1 MTITIR
7 QKALANDN
15 ISLYLDIYDGGKRK
29 FEFLSL
35 YLLPEVDAETK
46 ARNEETLQRAHQIRA
61 ERILHP
67 ETIPEVGHL
76 MIVKEIPNDESPEV
90 LDWIQ
95 TYIDWMSDNTDYSK
109 AIVDQSKYLKYLMSE
124 FLANKRRPHIT
135 LRKFDKEWFK
145 AFFLWLKNDY
155 VPQKYVRVEAK
166 PLCEGSLHNVQQR
179 IVAVFNKAV
188 KFGKLKANPFYQLEK
203 SDIFPKPKASHKQYL
218 TPDELK
224 RFMASDERS
233 PGVAE
238 TQRAFGFACLTG
250 LRISDIKALRWS
262 DIKRNEETNTLV
274 IVQKKTKALNAVPIG
289 NTALSWMPP
298 KGDDDFVFHLPAK
311 ANVDAALKRI
321 AKKVGIEKNISFHCS
336 RHTFGILV
344 QAVTGNI
351 ETTKKLMGHKSL
363 KSTSIYADVL
373 THEKVKAVDNMKKAF
388 RGRKQRE
395 ENKQASSEE
404 KTDIRE
410 DKDATVQRDNNAT
423 VEKKEETKGK
433 QKEEN
438 KDSPIM
444 KQWKE
449 LKAKHPDALLL
460 FRVGDFYEMY
470 EQDAKRGSEVLG
482 ITLTKRNTQAGPYMA
497 GFPHHALDT
506 YLPKLIRAGER
517 VAICDQLEA
526 PKQKQEEQN
535 TEEQQRSGGMKR

>member
-76 MIVKEIPNDESPEV
+76 MIVKEIPNDESPKV

-179 IVAVFNKAV
+179 IVTVFNKAV

-203 SDIFPKPKASHKQYL
+203 SDIFPKPKTSHKQYL

-238 TQRAFGFACLTG
+238 AQRAFG
-250 LRISDIKALRWS
+250 
-262 DIKRNEETNTLV
+262 
-274 IVQKKTKALNAVPIG
+274 
-289 NTALSWMPP
+289 
-298 KGDDDFVFHLPAK
+298 LP
-311 ANVDAALKRI
+311 V
-321 AKKVGIEKNISFHCS
+321 
-336 RHTFGILV
+336 
-344 QAVTGNI
+344 
-351 ETTKKLMGHKSL
+351 
-363 KSTSIYADVL
+363 
-373 THEKVKAVDNMKKAF
+373 
-388 RGRKQRE
+388 
-395 ENKQASSEE
+395 
-404 KTDIRE
+404 
-410 DKDATVQRDNNAT
+410 
-423 VEKKEETKGK
+423 
-433 QKEEN
+433 
-438 KDSPIM
+438 
-444 KQWKE
+444 
-449 LKAKHPDALLL
+449 
-460 FRVGDFYEMY
+460 
-470 EQDAKRGSEVLG
+470 
-482 ITLTKRNTQAGPYMA
+482 
-497 GFPHHALDT
+497 
-506 YLPKLIRAGER
+506 
-517 VAICDQLEA
+517 
-526 PKQKQEEQN
+526 
-535 TEEQQRSGGMKR
+535 

>member
-109 AIVDQSKYLKYLMSE
+109 AIVDQSKYLKHLMSE

-135 LRKFDKEWFK
+135 LRKFDKEWLK

-188 KFGKLKANPFYQLEK
+188 LPIGTALRVLVFFWTITSVFVTLFLLMSLHRRALMSLIRSPVRQA
-203 SDIFPKPKASHKQYL
+203 KPKAFCVSA
-218 TPDELK
+218 TPGLLSSEAMNL
-224 RFMASDERS
+224 FSS
-233 PGVAE
+233 SGV
-238 TQRAFGFACLTG
+238 RYCLCDAFGLG
-250 LRISDIKALRWS
+250 KMSDFSNW
-262 DIKRNEETNTLV
+262 
-274 IVQKKTKALNAVPIG
+274 
-289 NTALSWMPP
+289 
-298 KGDDDFVFHLPAK
+298 
-311 ANVDAALKRI
+311 
-321 AKKVGIEKNISFHCS
+321 
-336 RHTFGILV
+336 
-344 QAVTGNI
+344 
-351 ETTKKLMGHKSL
+351 
-363 KSTSIYADVL
+363 
-373 THEKVKAVDNMKKAF
+373 
-388 RGRKQRE
+388 
-395 ENKQASSEE
+395 
-404 KTDIRE
+404 
-410 DKDATVQRDNNAT
+410 
-423 VEKKEETKGK
+423 
-433 QKEEN
+433 
-438 KDSPIM
+438 
-444 KQWKE
+444 
-449 LKAKHPDALLL
+449 
-460 FRVGDFYEMY
+460 
-470 EQDAKRGSEVLG
+470 
-482 ITLTKRNTQAGPYMA
+482 
-497 GFPHHALDT
+497 
-506 YLPKLIRAGER
+506 
-517 VAICDQLEA
+517 
-526 PKQKQEEQN
+526 
-535 TEEQQRSGGMKR
+535 